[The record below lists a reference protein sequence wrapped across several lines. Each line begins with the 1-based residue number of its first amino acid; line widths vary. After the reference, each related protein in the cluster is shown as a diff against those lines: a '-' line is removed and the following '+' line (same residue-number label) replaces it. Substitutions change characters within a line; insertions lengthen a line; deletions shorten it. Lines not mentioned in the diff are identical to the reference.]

1 MSLGTRRS
9 GTAGVPAALKDK
21 NESAAETMGL
31 LYGDYYDCYKICLLA
46 MWLGPGGFLVSSA
59 VAGEVKPR
67 W

>member
-1 MSLGTRRS
+1 M
-9 GTAGVPAALKDK
+9 KDK